1 MRTPDYGIVAG
12 HSMGAD
18 QSEVTSVAPAVSG
31 AIETSTRAETWVAG
45 AGAVSDNRMQWIW
58 TTGVA
63 TEK

>member
-1 MRTPDYGIVAG
+1 
-12 HSMGAD
+12 MGAD